1 MSFEFIVL
9 CLCGVLFGRA
19 VLRRGLG
26 PGGRLEKIRSVWL
39 ERDRG
44 SQMKLAMT
52 ASLSVAA
59 VLIVAKFVAW
69 LMTGSVSLLASF
81 VDTTLDAMTSLVNFF
96 AVRRSLRPADS
107 QYRFGHGKAEPLAGL
122 VRSIFIALTAAFLIR
137 EAFDRLA
144 DPLAVEHGVIGIAVM
159 AFALA
164 CMVGLVTFQRS
175 VVQRTG
181 STAVASDA
189 LHYASHA
196 MVNAGVIVSLFLSSE
211 LGWALADPIFAL
223 LITVY
228 ILRNAWRIG
237 RKAFQQLMDRE
248 IGESERN
255 RIKQAILNTS
265 MVKGVRD
272 LRTRRSGLR
281 VFVQFQLVLDPKF
294 SMPKA
299 FAVTQAVK
307 ARVRKFLPDSEV
319 MVWQIPASNP
329 HPSGGSKRKKRVSR
343 RGARMPTAQQ

>member
-1 MSFEFIVL
+1 MSFEIIIL
-9 CLCGVLFGRA
+9 CLCGALFGRA

-26 PGGRLEKIRSVWL
+26 PGGRLDKIRSAWQR
-39 ERDRG
+39 RDRG

-59 VLIVAKFVAW
+59 VLTVAKFVAW
-69 LMTGSVSLLASF
+69 MITGSVSLLASF

-107 QYRFGHGKAEPLAGL
+107 RFRFGHGKAEPLAGM

-137 EAFDRLA
+137 EAVDRLA

-175 VVQRTG
+175 VVRRTG

-211 LGWALADPIFAL
+211 LGWTLADPIFAI

-237 RKAFQQLMDRE
+237 HKAFQQLMDRE
-248 IGESERN
+248 IGDSERD
-255 RIKQAILNTS
+255 RIKQAILDTS
-265 MVKGVRD
+265 MAKGVRD

-281 VFVQFQLVLDPKF
+281 VFVQFQLVLDP
-294 SMPKA
+294 SLLMPKA
-299 FAVTQAVK
+299 FAVTEAVK
-307 ARVRKFLPDSEV
+307 ARVRRILPDSEV
-319 MVWQIPASNP
+319 MVWQVPATESL
-329 HPSGGSKRKKRVSR
+329 GGSKQKRRVSR
-343 RGARMPTAQQ
+343 RAARLPTTQQ